1 MCLLQRFLFLSI
13 HRLYLI
19 SFLRE
24 ILMEKVLQEFL
35 GCIFLG
41 AHTIQTTKTH
51 LHATLAKHTKTPLF
65 NGQIDDKN
73 SYIPV
78 HHNFIT
84 YAT

>member
-24 ILMEKVLQEFL
+24 ILKEKVLQEFL

-41 AHTIQTTKTH
+41 AHTIQTVP
-51 LHATLAKHTKTPLF
+51 KHIYMRRWLNAQKRHFLMV
-65 NGQIDDKN
+65 K
-73 SYIPV
+73 
-78 HHNFIT
+78 
-84 YAT
+84 